1 MFFTLCVLSV
11 DMQNP
16 LCAFHTLTVVSEEA
30 DITKLERI
38 KRVNF
43 NGLCVTLEHICTTLI
58 CFSKRLK
65 ESFIYTFKFSLKH
78 LLTLFIKLT
87 IHITN

>member
-1 MFFTLCVLSV
+1 MNQCDPFEVCILIIVRMASDHTQYLQIMFFTLCVLSV

-38 KRVNF
+38 K
-43 NGLCVTLEHICTTLI
+43 T
-58 CFSKRLK
+58 
-65 ESFIYTFKFSLKH
+65 KF
-78 LLTLFIKLT
+78 
-87 IHITN
+87 

>member
-30 DITKLERI
+30 DITRLEKI

-43 NGLCVTLEHICTTLI
+43 KGLLC
-58 CFSKRLK
+58 
-65 ESFIYTFKFSLKH
+65 
-78 LLTLFIKLT
+78 
-87 IHITN
+87 